1 MEFEIGHM
9 DMLPTE
15 TAFAKTTHENRPSP
29 THLPQSLI
37 LNELQKEAEELQ
49 NKLKLNNRR
58 LLLFETE
65 NNKLLEEK
73 NKLFFE
79 TQQTLEKQ
87 QIITE
92 KIEALEIENEKLES
106 ENDLLHEKNKSFS
119 QIHQAQLSELKRFTK
134 FHLKIQNVIKPYIQ
148 QLKKTAEDLKQELQ
162 QTKKINLDL
171 NVKNM
176 ELTRKISAENEFF
189 TAKLNSAE
197 LDRNQTI
204 TCYEEQIHSFS
215 KEIIRLEQEN
225 DDFAKEIGR
234 LKKSVEFKNYFE
246 NELIKFKRLH
256 QDDQQEMLNLSQKY
270 SALQTQ
276 LSEKDQALSMNQEQ
290 LKTSETKTQNLD
302 VMLESTR
309 QQLTR
314 QMEHSQTLAER
325 LARLE
330 KLNLNLSQQMQPRI

>member
-15 TAFAKTTHENRPSP
+15 TLPSELTHQNRHSA
-29 THLPQSLI
+29 TQLPQSLI

-79 TQQTLEKQ
+79 TRQTLEKQ
-87 QIITE
+87 QIVIE
-92 KIEALEIENEKLES
+92 KITALETENEKLEA
-106 ENDLLHEKNKSFS
+106 ENDLLHEKNKSFA
-119 QIHQAQLSELKRFTK
+119 QINQAQLAELKRFTK

-148 QLKKTAEDLKQELQ
+148 QLKATVTTQKQELQ
-162 QTKKINLDL
+162 HAKKMTSDL
-171 NVKNM
+171 NTKNL
-176 ELTRKISAENEFF
+176 ELMRKISSENEFF
-189 TAKLNSAE
+189 AAKLNSAE
-197 LDRNQTI
+197 MDRNQTI

-225 DDFAKEIGR
+225 DDFAKEVGR

-256 QDDQQEMLNLSQKY
+256 QEDQQEILKLSEKY
-270 SALQTQ
+270 NSLQTQ
-276 LSEKDQALSMNQEQ
+276 LSEKEQTLSMEREL
-290 LKTSETKTQNLD
+290 LKVSDTKLQNLE

-309 QQLTR
+309 HQLTR
-314 QMEHSQTLAER
+314 QMDHSQTLTER

-330 KLNLNLSQQMQPRI
+330 KLNLNLSQQMQPRT

>member
-9 DMLPTE
+9 DMLTTE
-15 TAFAKTTHENRPSP
+15 TTFEKITHENRHSP

-106 ENDLLHEKNKSFS
+106 ENDLLHEKNKSFH
-119 QIHQAQLSELKRFTK
+119 QINQTQLSELKRFTK

-148 QLKKTAEDLKQELQ
+148 QLKSTVSDLKQELQ
-162 QTKKINLDL
+162 QTNKNNSDL
-171 NVKNM
+171 NAKNV
-176 ELTRKISAENEFF
+176 EL
-189 TAKLNSAE
+189 KL
-197 LDRNQTI
+197 
-204 TCYEEQIHSFS
+204 
-215 KEIIRLEQEN
+215 
-225 DDFAKEIGR
+225 
-234 LKKSVEFKNYFE
+234 SV
-246 NELIKFKRLH
+246 
-256 QDDQQEMLNLSQKY
+256 S
-270 SALQTQ
+270 
-276 LSEKDQALSMNQEQ
+276 
-290 LKTSETKTQNLD
+290 
-302 VMLESTR
+302 
-309 QQLTR
+309 
-314 QMEHSQTLAER
+314 
-325 LARLE
+325 
-330 KLNLNLSQQMQPRI
+330 